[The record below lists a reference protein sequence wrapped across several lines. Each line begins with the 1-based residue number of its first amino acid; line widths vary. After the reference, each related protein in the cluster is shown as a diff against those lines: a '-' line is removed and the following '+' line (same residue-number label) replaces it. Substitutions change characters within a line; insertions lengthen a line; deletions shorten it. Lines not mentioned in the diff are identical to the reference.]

1 MTTDDIDTKAING
14 VQFRVE
20 ANAKKLTELVDEV
33 IAPYVRDLDKYVKF
47 ISNCLKD
54 GENPPTDAELDDFA
68 LNLSTYIYWTS
79 GACEQIGIRDDLSRA
94 IYKEIYNYKRN
105 ELQSGTVA
113 DKDSIAELFA
123 QEEHLTNICYN
134 RAYKIVKAKV
144 ENAQELLGSVKKV
157 LSHRLQEMNLTNMS
171 N

>member
-1 MTTDDIDTKAING
+1 MTTDNIDTKAING
-14 VQFRVE
+14 VQVRVE

-33 IAPYVRDLDKYVKF
+33 IAPYVRDLDKYVRF

-54 GENPPTDAELDDFA
+54 GENPPTDTELDDFA

-134 RAYKIVKAKV
+134 RAYKIVKTKV

-157 LSHRLQEMNLTNMS
+157 LSHRLASIELDRIS
-171 N
+171 R

>member
-1 MTTDDIDTKAING
+1 MTTDNIDTKAING
-14 VQFRVE
+14 VQVRVE